1 MIRAA
6 VLNDFQRV
14 ALTMGD
20 WERLK
25 PSVSVDVFDY
35 AFADEAETISALQPF
50 EILCVIRERTPLTRR
65 VLESLPNLKLI
76 VSAGFRNA
84 SIDRAAASE
93 LGIPVC
99 GRRPLD
105 PLDYGYATAT
115 QALALML
122 ELTRQVGA
130 ENHRL
135 KAGVPWQSH
144 IGIDV
149 HGRTIGLVGL
159 GRLGARFADM
169 VKPLGMR
176 IIAWSENL
184 TRERCEEVGVEYATK
199 EELLKTADV
208 VSIHMVLSDRTE
220 KLIGAPELAQMKPTS
235 FLINTSRG
243 AIVDE
248 PALIEALQERR
259 IAGAGLDVF
268 AVEPLPLDHVLRKLD
283 NVVITPHMG
292 FVTDRSYRAMFGDMV
307 VNIERWLAGEPT
319 YPLELHPSQL

>member
-1 MIRAA
+1 MLRAA

-14 ALTMGD
+14 ALAMAD
-20 WERLK
+20 WERLA
-25 PSVSVDVFDY
+25 PAVSVDVFDH
-35 AFADEAETISALQPF
+35 AFADEAATISALQPF

-65 VLESLPNLKLI
+65 VLESLPNLKLV

-84 SIDRAAASE
+84 SIDRAAARE

-105 PLDYGYATAT
+105 PLEYGYATAT

-130 ENHRL
+130 ESQRL

-144 IGIDV
+144 VAIDV
-149 HGRTIGLVGL
+149 HGLTIGLIGL
-159 GRLGARFADM
+159 GRLGARFAEM

-184 TRERCEEVGVEYATK
+184 TPERCEEVGVEHVTK

-220 KLIGAPELAQMKPTS
+220 KLIGAAELALMKPTS

-248 PALIEALQERR
+248 PALIEALQHRR

-268 AVEPLPLDHVLRKLD
+268 AVEPLPLDHTLRKLD